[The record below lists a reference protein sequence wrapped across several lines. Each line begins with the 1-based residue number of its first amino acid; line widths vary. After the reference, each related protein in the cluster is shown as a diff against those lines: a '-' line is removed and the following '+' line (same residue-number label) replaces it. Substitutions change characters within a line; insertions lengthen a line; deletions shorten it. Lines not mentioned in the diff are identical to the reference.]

1 MTFLLP
7 HVQPEHQEEEKG
19 LASLFLHTF
28 LTQKH
33 LACIH
38 PKHLHERRVI
48 RKCRAIKSWG
58 LEGIRVGWNSD
69 KKEKKNE
76 KEEEE
81 NH

>member
-7 HVQPEHQEEEKG
+7 HIWPEHQEEEKG
-19 LASLFLHTF
+19 LASIFLHTF

-33 LACIH
+33 LACIY
-38 PKHLHERRVI
+38 PKQLHERRVI

-58 LEGIRVGWNSD
+58 LKGTRAAWNNE
-69 KKEKKNE
+69 KEEKKNE
-76 KEEEE
+76 KGEEE